1 MTQSVSK
8 FVSVILALLLL
19 YIYPTAEGAK
29 RQDDLSQIVVYNVVT
44 QFVDAVRVKGYVT
57 PTMYNDFLQSL
68 HVTGNEYEVQME
80 HRHKKYHPEYSDAA
94 NATTFQ
100 DKYSVVYDGYYEET
114 ILARLFPESSL
125 PKDSESRIYKMVVGD
140 FFKVTVK
147 NINVTPG
154 TIMSDLLYGVREL
167 SDGRTVIVFPYGGM
181 VLNED
186 Y

>member
-1 MTQSVSK
+1 MTQAVSK

-19 YIYPTAEGAK
+19 YIYPTAEGAQ

-44 QFVDAVRVKGYVT
+44 EFVDAVRVKGYIT
-57 PTMYNDFLQSL
+57 PSMYNEFLQSL
-68 HVTGNEYEVQME
+68 HVTGNDYEVQME
-80 HRHKKYHPEYSDAA
+80 HRHKKYHPEYTDAA

-100 DKYSVVYDGYYEET
+100 DTFSVVYEGFYEAS
-114 ILARLFPESSL
+114 ILAILFPDSGL
-125 PKDSESRIYKMVVGD
+125 PKDSDSRKYKMMVGD

-147 NINVTPG
+147 NTNITPG
-154 TIMSDLLYGVREL
+154 TIMSDFLYGIREL
-167 SDGRTVIVFPYGGM
+167 SKGRTVIVFPYGGM